1 MTALKVIRMHTNS
14 TIEGLEKGKEHNR
27 KMGHAYAQDREC
39 DKILPS
45 KLGMRA

>member
-1 MTALKVIRMHTNS
+1 MAPKVIRTRTNS

-27 KMGHAYAQDREC
+27 KMGRAYAQDRER

-45 KLGMRA
+45 KLGTWA